1 MPSPI
6 LFVSVV
12 ILIVSTLINE
22 SVSQEFQIR
31 ASQNPLSLLTHLH
44 LKDAD
49 EHRLPAFVITQ
60 VSHSKYIINFFFLM
74 TC

>member
-1 MPSPI
+1 MPSSKMS
-6 LFVSVV
+6 FSVI
-12 ILIVSTLINE
+12 ILIVISTFISE
-22 SVSQEFQIR
+22 CTSQEYQIR

-60 VSHSKYIINFFFLM
+60 VNQRE
-74 TC
+74 